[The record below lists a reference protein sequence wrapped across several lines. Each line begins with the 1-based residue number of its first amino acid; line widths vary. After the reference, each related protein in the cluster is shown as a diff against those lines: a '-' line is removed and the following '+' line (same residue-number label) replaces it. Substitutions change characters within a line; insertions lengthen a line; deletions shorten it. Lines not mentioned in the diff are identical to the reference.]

1 MKPLVDRSD
10 RLLCGLSGCA
20 VGRSGIISQSGIVS
34 NCGGRQRVFP
44 SKGSETLVA
53 GGESAAYFDTEMK
66 GLIVDKKLRLG
77 VIGAGSWATAA
88 HLPTLAARNE
98 VEMIA
103 VNRLGEEPL
112 ERVKNRFGFQIA
124 SENFRD
130 VLDAGVD
137 IVVVSSPSSFHREH
151 AGAALEAGAHVLCEK
166 PMTLA
171 PDDAWELV
179 EIARR
184 VDRQLLLS
192 FGWNYMP
199 VVRQAKALMDT
210 QGIGSIEQ
218 MSVTMGSSTR
228 ELLTNTGSYPESS
241 PDSIP
246 NQDTWTNPAQS
257 GGGYGQAQLTH
268 ALGLALHLSGMRAT
282 DAFAYMSAP
291 FNAPVELHDAIVL
304 RFDGGAIGTLSGAST
319 HVGAGKDKH
328 QLDIR
333 IVGSEGQ
340 LFVDLFRELVWL
352 YRSDGRD
359 FDLKIAPGEGLYDAS
374 GPANAL
380 VDIALGE
387 QLNDCAPGELGARTV
402 EALSLAYRSSASGK
416 SEHL

>member
-1 MKPLVDRSD
+1 
-10 RLLCGLSGCA
+10 
-20 VGRSGIISQSGIVS
+20 
-34 NCGGRQRVFP
+34 
-44 SKGSETLVA
+44 
-53 GGESAAYFDTEMK
+53 
-66 GLIVDKKLRLG
+66 
-77 VIGAGSWATAA
+77 
-88 HLPTLAARNE
+88 
-98 VEMIA
+98 
-103 VNRLGEEPL
+103 
-112 ERVKNRFGFQIA
+112 
-124 SENFRD
+124 
-130 VLDAGVD
+130 
-137 IVVVSSPSSFHREH
+137 
-151 AGAALEAGAHVLCEK
+151 
-166 PMTLA
+166 
-171 PDDAWELV
+171 
-179 EIARR
+179 
-184 VDRQLLLS
+184 
-192 FGWNYMP
+192 
-199 VVRQAKALMDT
+199 
-210 QGIGSIEQ
+210 
-218 MSVTMGSSTR
+218 
-228 ELLTNTGSYPESS
+228 
-241 PDSIP
+241 
-246 NQDTWTNPAQS
+246 
-257 GGGYGQAQLTH
+257 
-268 ALGLALHLSGMRAT
+268 MRAT